1 MSLGEKVLACDFT
14 SFYVVKKIFLKKFF
28 HIFFGTPFRNFFFRS
43 LKFHIF
49 IPFYDYHCFWTQK
62 CPLEAF
68 NKGGHIVPPPCKVPK
83 VGARVK

>member
-1 MSLGEKVLACDFT
+1 MCFYIFLGG
-14 SFYVVKKIFLKKFF
+14 KKKFEIFLKNFFEKFF
-28 HIFFGTPFRNFFFRS
+28 LGQPLEIFFFQS

-68 NKGGHIVPPPCKVPK
+68 NKGGHIVPPP
-83 VGARVK
+83 RVKYQKLEPV